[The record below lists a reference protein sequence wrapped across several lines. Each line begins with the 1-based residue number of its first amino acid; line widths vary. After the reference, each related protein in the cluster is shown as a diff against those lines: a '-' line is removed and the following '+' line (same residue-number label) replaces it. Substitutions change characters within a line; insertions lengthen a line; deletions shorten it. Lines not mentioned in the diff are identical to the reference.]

1 MDKMKFNRGNPQ
13 EEGPKRIE
21 KKKSRKWLVLGIIA
35 LAAVAVVGVS
45 LLRDSTAFDGLRR
58 SIIYAR
64 AEKDQWGCAQLY
76 SYSSDRDSCY
86 ASLGGSLVCASNNTV
101 VLLGED
107 GSVRYSADVQFK
119 QAAVCTNGSVAVVYD
134 IGGTSLYVLDSKG
147 LVRTLTAQGE
157 IIACTVNAKGALAIT
172 SSKTGYKAAVE
183 VYDGNGE
190 KVFAFHSSDR
200 FLMTAAV
207 SDDSQYLAAVTMGQQ
222 DGSFLSTAVLYR
234 MDSDVAVADCTIPG
248 GAVYDIGTVDG
259 RFCLVGES
267 GLTFLN
273 TAGEITGSCDYE
285 GTYLRRC
292 SLAGD
297 GMAVLVLGRYRS
309 GTQAQLLTVDES
321 GAVLGRLDIDRD
333 VVSLSA
339 AGKYVAVLYSDAL
352 VIYDRRLQEYARLT
366 EISAVKQVLMRSDGS
381 AVLVSA
387 GGASLYLP

>member
-13 EEGPKRIE
+13 EEDPKRIE
-21 KKKSRKWLVLGIIA
+21 KKKGRKWLVLGIIA

-101 VLLGED
+101 VLLRED

-119 QAAVCTNGSVAVVYD
+119 QAAVC
-134 IGGTSLYVLDSKG
+134 VLDSKG

-234 MDSDVAVADCTIPG
+234 MNSDVAVADCTIPG

-292 SLAGD
+292 SLSGD
-297 GMAVLVLGRYRS
+297 GMAALVLGRYRS
-309 GTQAQLLTVDES
+309 GTQAQLLTVDAS